1 MSKFT
6 RLKTVES
13 LLYST
18 EVVFTHFL
26 SGPFTTEAIMN
37 LLDKKLAN
45 PTSVQ
50 CQFFLNIHCF
60 LDCTFKSLKGLFGFK
75 GILPTLD
82 YESSAD
88 LLN

>member
-50 CQFFLNIHCF
+50 CQFFF
-60 LDCTFKSLKGLFGFK
+60 EYPLFFRLH
-75 GILPTLD
+75 IQ
-82 YESSAD
+82 ESERVIWLQGHFAHPR
-88 LLN
+88 L